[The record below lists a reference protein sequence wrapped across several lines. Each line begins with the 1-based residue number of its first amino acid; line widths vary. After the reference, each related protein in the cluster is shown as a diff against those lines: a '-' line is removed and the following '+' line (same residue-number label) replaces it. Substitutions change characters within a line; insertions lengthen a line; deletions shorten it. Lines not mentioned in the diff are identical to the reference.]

1 MSFTAF
7 GPIYKATA
15 ALLPVKLDSPEGK
28 AMLMAIAMQES
39 RWDERRQLGGPARGF
54 WQFELGGIRGVLTH
68 KASQPLIHTVLDRLD
83 YDHRPETSYA
93 AIEHN
98 DVLAFAYARCLLWTL
113 PMALPGHG
121 QHEAAWAQYIAAWR
135 PGKPYRHTWDR
146 FYAAAWDIV
155 APATQPTIGGPT

>member
-15 ALLPVKLDSPEGK
+15 ALLPPVMDSPEAK

-39 RWDERRQLGGPARGF
+39 RFDERRQIGGPARGF
-54 WQFELGGIRGVLTH
+54 WQFEKGGLRGVLEH
-68 KASQPLIHTVLDRLD
+68 KESKPLIYSVLDRLD
-83 YDHRPETSYA
+83 YDHSLLTSYT

-113 PMALPGHG
+113 PDPLPG
-121 QHEAAWAQYIAAWR
+121 QTEAAEGWRQYIEAWR
-135 PGKPYRHTWDR
+135 PGKPHRGTWDA
-146 FYAAAWDIV
+146 FYQQAWEM
-155 APATQPTIGGPT
+155 ARKS

>member
-7 GPIYKATA
+7 APVYRATLS
-15 ALLPVKLDSPEGK
+15 LLPEKLDSVEAK
-28 AMLMAIAMQES
+28 AMMIAIAMQES

-68 KASQPLIHTVLDRLD
+68 SASRPIIESVLARLD
-83 YDHRPETSYA
+83 YDFSSATSYI

-113 PMALPGHG
+113 PQPLPGRNDPASG
-121 QHEAAWAQYIAAWR
+121 WDQYTSAWR
-135 PGKPYRHTWDR
+135 PGKPHRQTWDG
-146 FYAAAWDIV
+146 FYKAAWEL
-155 APATQPTIGGPT
+155 AEPGA